1 MNFVGVS
8 LVKETMVRWQTMPGK
23 MELFLDG
30 SLRERAKREEN
41 VQWTFSAQE
50 PGGAVANHA
59 GENGAIYE
67 RMSA

>member
-1 MNFVGVS
+1 
-8 LVKETMVRWQTMPGK
+8 MPGK